1 MTVNY
6 VIVLTGMMISILGV
20 IQVLQSRFLKKHS
33 RRYFLWI
40 FCLLIA
46 YAVSDLVSWL
56 THGTPGEGWILAS
69 KTGLFLESVFSC
81 ALIPLLSS
89 FLLYLTGEGNGL
101 RNRTQQ
107 IILALFAVYLVL
119 LVYTQ
124 FSTTIYY
131 YDELNIYHRGP
142 WYPVLLVPP
151 TLMSL
156 LSLGLLFS
164 RRERLFRPQKIA
176 FTSCFLIPAVSMV
189 IQMLFYG
196 VSIIVLGASIAAFIM
211 LTRVMHDQTELYY
224 RQQAENSKLKTE
236 ILLSQIQPHFLFNT
250 LGTIS
255 HLCTDSPE
263 AKEAILLFSR
273 YLRGNIEVLSKE
285 MLIPFDKET
294 EHAGIYLELE
304 KMRFGDSLKVSWD
317 LACTDFMIPSL
328 TLQPLV
334 ENAVRYGVR
343 GNADGCGTVQILSRE
358 YPDHYEISVID
369 DGPGFSFDTGQEPDV
384 RTHIGINNV
393 KERLKTICNG
403 DLEISSAPGR
413 GTRITMILPRKE
425 RDA

>member
-20 IQVLQSRFLKKHS
+20 VQVLQSRFLKKHS

-69 KTGLFLESVFSC
+69 KAGLFLESVISC
-81 ALIPLLSS
+81 ALIPLVSS
-89 FLLYLTGEGNGL
+89 FLLYAAGEGNGF
-101 RNRTQQ
+101 RNRIQQ
-107 IILALFAVYLVL
+107 IILAFFAIYLIL
-119 LVYTQ
+119 LIYTQ

-164 RRERLFRPQKIA
+164 RRDRLFRPQKVA
-176 FTSCFLIPAVSMV
+176 FASCFLIPGVSMI

-196 VSIIVLGASIAAFIM
+196 VSIIVLGASIAAFIL
-211 LTRVMHDQTELYY
+211 LTRMMRDQTELYY

-236 ILLSQIQPHFLFNT
+236 VLLSQIQPHFLFNT

-255 HLCTDSPE
+255 HLCTDAPE

-273 YLRGNIEVLSKE
+273 YLRGNIEVLSNE

-294 EHAGIYLELE
+294 ELVGIYLELE

-369 DGPGFSFDTGQEPDV
+369 DGPGFSSSAGQEPDA
-384 RTHIGINNV
+384 RSHIGIDNV

-403 DLEISSAPGR
+403 RLEISSAPGR

-425 RDA
+425 NDA